1 MTTAREIMS
10 PSPRIVSADMS
21 IRDIARTLREDRI
34 GAVVVC
40 DSGRLQGLVTDRDVA
55 VEVVA
60 ADRDA
65 SQTTAADILSNRET
79 VTIGAD
85 DDLQEAIRT
94 MSQYAVRRLPVIDG
108 QTVVGVVSQAD
119 IARHASDQELAS
131 MVRSVSQAD
140 DNSGEG

>member
-94 MSQYAVRRLPVIDG
+94 MSQYAVRRLPV
-108 QTVVGVVSQAD
+108 
-119 IARHASDQELAS
+119 
-131 MVRSVSQAD
+131 
-140 DNSGEG
+140 